1 MDPIMA
7 LVVGGL
13 LAYGIIR
20 KVAITKRKIEKEKEQ

>member
-1 MDPIMA
+1 MA